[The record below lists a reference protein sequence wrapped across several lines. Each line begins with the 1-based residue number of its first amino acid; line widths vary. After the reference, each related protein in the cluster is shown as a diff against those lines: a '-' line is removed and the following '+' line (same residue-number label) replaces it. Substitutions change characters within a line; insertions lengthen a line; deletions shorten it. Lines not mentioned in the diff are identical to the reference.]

1 MRADP
6 IPTFID
12 FEASSLDLVASY
24 PIEVGICTGSGQVD
38 SWLIRPFVLWK
49 DWSESAQRIH
59 GICPSTLAEEGLEIS
74 QVIERLDTLLPP
86 VVYCDAWTFD
96 SFWLHRLYKPTGK
109 RPAFQLE
116 SVSTLLS
123 PEQCA
128 SWAEVRLMVI
138 EELGVETHRAAN
150 DARILHETWKRVSG
164 MCSRTTT
171 ALGSPLSGY

>member
-1 MRADP
+1 MRADI

-24 PIEVGICTGSGQVD
+24 PIEVGICTGTGQIA
-38 SWLIRPFVLWK
+38 SWLIKPFVLWK

-59 GICPSTLAEEGLEIS
+59 GICPATLATEGLEIS
-74 QVIERLDTLLPP
+74 QVADQLNELLPP

-109 RPAFQLE
+109 RPSFQLE

-123 PEQCA
+123 QEQCA
-128 SWAEVRLMVI
+128 SWAEVRLAVI
-138 EELGVETHRAAN
+138 DELGVETHRAAN
-150 DARILHETWKRVSG
+150 DARILHETWKRVTGQPAAHSATLDLP
-164 MCSRTTT
+164 R
-171 ALGSPLSGY
+171 SGY